1 MSFVVHRVTKS
12 AARYTDAGGRE
23 KCGYCRFFVPPR
35 SCGKVIGPVSPAGW
49 CKHFSRQMVSQFGG
63 STVTSGIP
71 AGATLA
77 LDFMSSG
84 TMPAGVTFSR
94 ASTGTYTDSTGTI
107 QTAAINA
114 PRWDYVGGVLRG
126 LLIEEARTNLFLN
139 SATLV
144 TQGVTVTATA
154 YTLSF
159 YGTGTITKSGA
170 ATGALVGTGAGQR
183 VSQTFTATAGT
194 LTCTVTGS
202 VTNAQVEAGS
212 FITSW
217 IPTTGTSA
225 SRALDAPVISGGA
238 WFSPTFG
245 SWRAEF
251 IKFDVDTN
259 PRRILQINSVGNN
272 PTPVFVDGA
281 PGVAGQWNG
290 GTPVEDVVVVAPNVV
305 TKVTTTYDN
314 PGTGRISTNGSAVVS
329 GVMVPGGYPAGGY
342 AIFQTGTPT
351 QSSSGY
357 IRNITYWPR
366 VLTDA
371 EMRS

>member
-1 MSFVVHRVTKS
+1 VVIGRRSLLVAGAALPASAYGQCVTNAPAVDACRGGVRNAGPAGQTLDLNFMFPGSLDSRVTF
-12 AARYTDAGGRE
+12 T
-23 KCGYCRFFVPPR
+23 
-35 SCGKVIGPVSPAGW
+35 
-49 CKHFSRQMVSQFGG
+49 
-63 STVTSGIP
+63 
-71 AGATLA
+71 
-77 LDFMSSG
+77 
-84 TMPAGVTFSR
+84 R
-94 ASTGTYTDSTGTI
+94 ASTATYTDSSGTI

-114 PRWDYVGGVLRG
+114 PRWDYAGGVLRG
-126 LLIEEARTNLFLN
+126 LLIEEARTNLLLN
-139 SATLV
+139 SATFV
-144 TQGVTVTATA
+144 TQSVAVTAQA

-183 VSQTFTATAGT
+183 VSQTFTPTAGT
-194 LTCTVTGS
+194 LTLTVTGS
-202 VTNAQVEAGS
+202 VTNAQVEAGA
-212 FITSW
+212 FVTSW
-217 IPTTGTSA
+217 IPTTAVAVT
-225 SRALDAPVISGGA
+225 RALDAPVISGGA

-290 GTPVEDVVVVAPNVV
+290 GTPVEDVIAVSPNVV

-357 IRNITYWPR
+357 IRSVIYWPR